1 MQPIIRSS
9 AQIKRN
15 YKEISDLCKETHSP
29 VFLTKNGSI
38 DLVAMDIETYDTR
51 QQSLEL
57 REKLVDIAER
67 RLAGRPDLKARDV
80 LNELRTIHKSK

>member
-9 AQIKRN
+9 TQFKRN

-38 DLVAMDIETYDTR
+38 DLVAMDIDTYDAR
-51 QQSLEL
+51 QHSLEL

-67 RLAGRPDLKARDV
+67 RLAGRPDYDAHEV
-80 LNELRTIHKSK
+80 LSELRNMHE